1 MIEKLGK
8 RQVALRLLLPF
19 AFGYFLS
26 YLYRTINAVL
36 SPDLVAELGLA
47 ADDLG
52 LLTATYF
59 ITFGAAQLPLG
70 ILLDRYGP
78 RKVEALL
85 LSLAAVGALLFA
97 LGSSMAELIV
107 GRGLIGLGVSACLMA
122 AFKGFTLWFPPAR
135 LPLVNGLIMAAGGL
149 GALTATAPVEA
160 VLTFTD
166 WRGVFMLLAGLTLVC
181 ALTIFLLVP
190 NAPAQ
195 QNTQTLGAQLRGIE
209 RVFSDRFFWRVA
221 PLAMLS
227 QSSFISVQSLWAGP
241 WLRDVGGLARAD
253 AAELLLLVALAMT
266 TGFLAIGAIAE
277 RLSRLGIAPAT
288 VSAGGMSL
296 FMLAQLGLIIV
307 PTGEWVAINWLLFG
321 FFGTSGIV
329 QYASLSQ
336 HFERELAGRVNTS
349 INLLV
354 FVSAFCLQW
363 SCGEIIALWG
373 QQGEGAYA
381 TASYQA
387 AFAMLLM
394 LQLLALAWFLWSRER
409 GPGQATAR
417 R

>member
-1 MIEKLGK
+1 MKERDGMIENLGK
-8 RQVALRLLLPF
+8 RQIALRLLLPF

-36 SPDLVAELGLA
+36 SPDLVAELDLA

-52 LLTATYF
+52 FLTATYF

-78 RKVEALL
+78 RRVEALL
-85 LSLAAVGALLFA
+85 LSLAAVGAFLFA
-97 LGSSMAELIV
+97 LGTSMGELII

-160 VLTFTD
+160 ALTFTD
-166 WRGVFMLLAGLTLVC
+166 WRGVFMLLAGLTLVS
-181 ALTIFLLVP
+181 ALAIFLLVP
-190 NAPAQ
+190 DAPAHQ
-195 QNTQTLGAQLRGIE
+195 TGETLGTQIRGI
-209 RVFSDRFFWRVA
+209 RQVFTDRFFWRVA

-227 QSSFISVQSLWAGP
+227 QSAFISVQSLWAGP
-241 WLRDVGGLARAD
+241 WLRDVAGLERAD
-253 AAELLLLVALAMT
+253 AAQLLLMVALAMT
-266 TGFLAIGAIAE
+266 TGFLVIGAIAE
-277 RLSRLGIAPAT
+277 RLARIGITPAT
-288 VSAGGMSL
+288 VSAGGMFL
-296 FMLAQLGLIIV
+296 FMLAQAGLIIV
-307 PTGEWVAINWLLFG
+307 PPAEWVAVNWLLFG

-336 HFERELAGRVNTS
+336 HFERSLAGRVNTS

-354 FVSAFCLQW
+354 FLSAFCLQW

-373 QQGEGAYA
+373 QDGAGNYA

-387 AFAMLLM
+387 AFAMLLA
-394 LQLLALAWFLWSRER
+394 LQTIALCWFLFSRQR
-409 GPGQATAR
+409 VR
-417 R
+417 